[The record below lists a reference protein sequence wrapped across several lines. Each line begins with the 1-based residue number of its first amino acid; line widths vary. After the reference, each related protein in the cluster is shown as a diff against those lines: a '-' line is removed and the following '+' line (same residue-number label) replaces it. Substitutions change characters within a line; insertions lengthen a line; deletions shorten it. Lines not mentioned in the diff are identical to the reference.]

1 VTSVSRP
8 RESREW
14 LKLFAFLRRDALTAW
29 SYRIAFFSE
38 WAQLAFQ
45 VALFYMLGRIV
56 DPSRL
61 PEYGGTR
68 ATYMEFAAVGIAV
81 SVFVS
86 IAVARIAAQ
95 IRNEQLAG
103 TLEALLLT
111 PTSATTIQLGS
122 VVYDLLYVPVRTG
135 IFLLVIGLGFGLRF
149 HADGIAPAAAILLV
163 FLPFAWGL
171 GVMSAAATLTVRR
184 GTSAV
189 FAVLT
194 LLTLGSGSYFP
205 LSVLPHWLQSAARAN
220 PLALVVSGMRRAL
233 LAGMTPAELGRT
245 VAVLAAVSVGAV
257 AVGGAAFSLALRRE
271 RRKGTLGQY

>member
-1 VTSVSRP
+1 
-8 RESREW
+8 
-14 LKLFAFLRRDALTAW
+14 
-29 SYRIAFFSE
+29 
-38 WAQLAFQ
+38 
-45 VALFYMLGRIV
+45 
-56 DPSRL
+56 
-61 PEYGGTR
+61 
-68 ATYMEFAAVGIAV
+68 
-81 SVFVS
+81 
-86 IAVARIAAQ
+86 
-95 IRNEQLAG
+95 
-103 TLEALLLT
+103 
-111 PTSATTIQLGS
+111 
-122 VVYDLLYVPVRTG
+122 
-135 IFLLVIGLGFGLRF
+135 
-149 HADGIAPAAAILLV
+149 
-163 FLPFAWGL
+163 
-171 GVMSAAATLTVRR
+171 MSAAATLTVRR